1 MDKKDLTQYSDQEL
15 SMLVQNDE
23 VLYNTYM
30 RCVRKNNIEEL
41 KNLVDD
47 VYLYTK
53 EQWEDLESDFE
64 SEVEEYN
71 KENEDDE

>member
-1 MDKKDLTQYSDQEL
+1 MDKQDLTRYSDQEL

-30 RCVRKNNIEEL
+30 RCVRKNNLEEL
-41 KNLVDD
+41 KNFLDE
-47 VYLYTK
+47 VYIYTK
-53 EQWEDLESDFE
+53 EQWEDLESDFD

-71 KENEDDE
+71 KED